1 MSSGKLFALN
11 GMIRQVT
18 ANDVRGIPNS
28 SINETLFLLRTYTDM
43 IIMEQDRRRT
53 LEDARIQREATSAA
67 EIKENLAELAYLRDE
82 YGV

>member
-67 EIKENLAELAYLRDE
+67 EIKENLAELAYLRDQ